1 MKFSLP
7 SRFVMQGSERF
18 FQSQILCIITKNLE
32 VRDEKDIFCVSC
44 AWWVGCLPKKRKR
57 WDMLRV
63 QK

>member
-32 VRDEKDIFCVSC
+32 VRDQKDIFVFLVLIGRIVC
-44 AWWVGCLPKKRKR
+44 KRR
-57 WDMLRV
+57 REEDGV
-63 QK
+63 C